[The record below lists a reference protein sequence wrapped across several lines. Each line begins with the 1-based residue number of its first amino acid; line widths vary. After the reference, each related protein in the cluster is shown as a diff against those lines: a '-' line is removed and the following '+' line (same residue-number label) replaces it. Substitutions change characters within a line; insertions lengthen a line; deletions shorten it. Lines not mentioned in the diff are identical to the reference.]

1 MYQAEAIV
9 SSLERLWLEEFLH
22 FGIINVSDILVLN
35 LIQSFGSGN
44 SVQNCE
50 LNYSKYWDSDI
61 MPIVFTA
68 WVIKNWVYNFRIN
81 FNSG

>member
-1 MYQAEAIV
+1 MHQAEAIV

-22 FGIINVSDILVLN
+22 FDIVNVSDILVLN

-44 SVQNCE
+44 SDQNFE

-61 MPIVFTA
+61 MPIVYIA
-68 WVIKNWVYNFRIN
+68 WVTKNWVYNCWIN
-81 FNSG
+81 YNSG